1 MRLGMVGLGR
11 MGGAMAARLLRGG
24 HELVVYDPAM
34 EAARRL
40 AEKGAQTA
48 SSLAE
53 LVLSLPT
60 PRVIWVMVPAGEATE
75 RTLGALGENAKAGDI
90 LIDGGN
96 SHYKDTVRRSALLH
110 EKGLT
115 LLDCGTSGGV
125 WGGERGYCLMVGG
138 DPKAFRQVEPI
149 LKTLAPGKGTLPRTP
164 GRPEGVGTAE
174 EGYLH
179 CGPSGSGH
187 FVKMVH
193 NGIEY
198 GLMQAYAEG
207 FDLLKNAASPTLPTE
222 RRYDLP
228 LDEIA
233 ELWRRG
239 SVVSS
244 WLLDLGAAALKD
256 DPALS
261 RFEGRVA
268 DSGEGRWA
276 LETAHELG
284 VLAPV
289 LDASLQERV
298 RSREAP
304 FYADK
309 FLSALRERFGGH
321 GEAPR

>member
-1 MRLGMVGLGR
+1 
-11 MGGAMAARLLRGG
+11 
-24 HELVVYDPAM
+24 
-34 EAARRL
+34 
-40 AEKGAQTA
+40 
-48 SSLAE
+48 
-53 LVLSLPT
+53 
-60 PRVIWVMVPAGEATE
+60 
-75 RTLGALGENAKAGDI
+75 
-90 LIDGGN
+90 
-96 SHYKDTVRRSALLH
+96 
-110 EKGLT
+110 
-115 LLDCGTSGGV
+115 
-125 WGGERGYCLMVGG
+125 MVGG